1 MKGIAPT
8 IETMQAVMVYMSG
21 DNNLEDY
28 IAKGIEQQLAHTGSS
43 ADANANANAN
53 GITIYQIDT
62 AAQKD
67 AYWNHYQGLGL
78 APSRWIAFL
87 NDYAR

>member
-1 MKGIAPT
+1 
-8 IETMQAVMVYMSG
+8 MQAVMVYMSG

-53 GITIYQIDT
+53 GNANANANANGITIYQIDT

-67 AYWNHYQGLGL
+67 AY
-78 APSRWIAFL
+78 
-87 NDYAR
+87 

>member
-1 MKGIAPT
+1 MF
-8 IETMQAVMVYMSG
+8 YMSG

-28 IAKGIEQQLAHTGSS
+28 IAKGIEQQLAPTGSS
-43 ADANANANAN
+43 ADANANAN

-67 AYWNHYQGLGL
+67 AHWNHYQGLGL

>member
-1 MKGIAPT
+1 
-8 IETMQAVMVYMSG
+8 MQAVMFYMSG

-43 ADANANANAN
+43 ADANANAN

-67 AYWNHYQGLGL
+67 AHWNHYQGLGL

>member
-1 MKGIAPT
+1 
-8 IETMQAVMVYMSG
+8 MVYMSG

-53 GITIYQIDT
+53 ANGITIYQIDT

-67 AYWNHYQGLGL
+67 AY
-78 APSRWIAFL
+78 
-87 NDYAR
+87 

>member
-67 AYWNHYQGLGL
+67 AY
-78 APSRWIAFL
+78 
-87 NDYAR
+87 

>member
-43 ADANANANAN
+43 ADANANGNANANANAN

-67 AYWNHYQGLGL
+67 AY
-78 APSRWIAFL
+78 
-87 NDYAR
+87 

>member
-1 MKGIAPT
+1 MF
-8 IETMQAVMVYMSG
+8 YMSG

-28 IAKGIEQQLAHTGSS
+28 IAKGIEQQLAPTGSS
-43 ADANANANAN
+43 ADANANAN

>member
-1 MKGIAPT
+1 MF
-8 IETMQAVMVYMSG
+8 YMSG

-28 IAKGIEQQLAHTGSS
+28 IAKGIEQQLAPTGSS
-43 ADANANANAN
+43 ADANGNGNGNGN

-67 AYWNHYQGLGL
+67 AHWNHYQGLGL